1 MTIAEAREWLRGF
14 AAAYPTLV
22 REQRRHADR
31 CARERRIVI
40 GRDAAEGIGRV
51 FELAWLPPDRSAYT
65 VACNLPIQ
73 GVCADIAMQALAY
86 VDDALFMAGIDGGPV
101 AWTHDEITLEV
112 REKDAEAAGELL
124 TDDMTRAFAETFPS
138 APLEKLVKARIGA
151 DWAALKD

>member
-1 MTIAEAREWLRGF
+1 
-14 AAAYPTLV
+14 
-22 REQRRHADR
+22 
-31 CARERRIVI
+31 
-40 GRDAAEGIGRV
+40 
-51 FELAWLPPDRSAYT
+51 
-65 VACNLPIQ
+65 
-73 GVCADIAMQALAY
+73 MQALAY

-124 TDDMTRAFAETFPS
+124 TDAMTRAFAETFPS